1 MDSVSEVFPFVVN
14 NHMSVQ
20 AAAEFSGY
28 SLQYLRRLLRNGKI
42 EGFKIGQVWLIEK
55 SDFEAYL
62 LRAAE
67 STDRLFG
74 PPRLNN

>member
-1 MDSVSEVFPFVVN
+1 MDVVISPSVIVN
-14 NHMSVQ
+14 DHISVKD
-20 AAAEFSGY
+20 AAALSGY
-28 SLQYLRRLLRNGKI
+28 TLQYLRRLLRSGKL
-42 EGFKIGQVWLIEK
+42 EGLKFGQVWLIEK

-67 STDRLFG
+67 STDRRFG